1 MKVRH
6 ATALALAGWY
16 LMMPPANQLGAPLSQ
31 WKTLESFDS
40 ASQCRD
46 WLMDF
51 QRRAT
56 SDQKQIAG
64 KVAGRMLTDA
74 ETIDLAFA
82 DSWKAGM
89 DEAQCVATD
98 DPRLKP

>member
-1 MKVRH
+1 MKVCH

-16 LMMPPANQLGAPLSQ
+16 LMMPPANQLGAPLSK
-31 WKTLESFDS
+31 WKILESFDS

-51 QRRAT
+51 QQRAT
-56 SDQKQIAG
+56 RDQKQIAG
-64 KVAGRMLTDA
+64 KVAGRMPTNA
-74 ETIDLAFA
+74 EALNLAIA

-98 DPRLKP
+98 DPHLKP